1 MNHLNGSHIHKNV
14 INIVQNI
21 RHTTKNQTFFTPCFT
36 LMESTKEREKFSI
49 RLKEAL
55 KEAGVAH
62 ESPAVLVRAFNRR
75 YPGKAVSYYTARK
88 WLLGEAI
95 PSQDKLR
102 TLTQWLRVTNNW
114 LRFGDGEKA
123 TTTPTQNESAL
134 IDYELMQTIIRL
146 PEEQQMLIR
155 NLVASL
161 QIESHG
167 IRQ

>member
-1 MNHLNGSHIHKNV
+1 
-14 INIVQNI
+14 
-21 RHTTKNQTFFTPCFT
+21 
-36 LMESTKEREKFSI
+36 MEPITEREKFSI

-88 WLLGEAI
+88 WLIGEAI

-114 LRFGDGEKA
+114 LRFGDGEKS
-123 TTTPTQNESAL
+123 TTPASQNQSAQ
-134 IDYELMQTIIRL
+134 IDYELMQTITRL
-146 PEEQQMLIR
+146 TDEQQTLIR

-161 QIESHG
+161 HIESHG
-167 IRQ
+167 IRQYSNPTAPCKIIERFAL